1 MTRIGILYKVEE
13 LIRDKSPE
21 ERYKERQK
29 QSRPVVD
36 ALFEWLH
43 SMEDS
48 VDRSSLIGDAI
59 LYTLNQEVYLRRY
72 LDDGHLSIDNNSA
85 ERAIKNFAVGRRNW
99 LFAKSIWGADA
110 SAIVYSIT
118 ETALLNGLK
127 PYNYLTYILDGIRKM
142 GVFPEPEEMDKLLPW
157 SKDLPDEVRTKC
169 KK

>member
-13 LIRDKSPE
+13 LIKNKTPE
-21 ERYKERQK
+21 ERYEERQK

-59 LYTLNQEVYLRRY
+59 LYTLNQEAYLRRY
-72 LDDGHLSIDNNSA
+72 LEDGRLSIDNNSA

-99 LFAKSIWGADA
+99 LLQKHSGSRCQCRRIQHHGDGTPEWSETVCIPDIRTGPAETDGA
-110 SAIVYSIT
+110 
-118 ETALLNGLK
+118 
-127 PYNYLTYILDGIRKM
+127 
-142 GVFPEPEEMDKLLPW
+142 FPEAG
-157 SKDLPDEVRTKC
+157 EVGSAASLVG
-169 KK
+169 

>member
-1 MTRIGILYKVEE
+1 M
-13 LIRDKSPE
+13 
-21 ERYKERQK
+21 
-29 QSRPVVD
+29 D

-43 SMEDS
+43 SLEDS

-59 LYTLNQEVYLRRY
+59 LYTLNQEQYLRRY

-99 LFAKSIWGADA
+99 LFAKSIRGADA

-118 ETALLNGLK
+118 ETALLNGIK
-127 PYNYLTYILDGIRKM
+127 PYLYLTYILDEIPKM
-142 GVFPEPEEMDKLLPW
+142 GPFPKAEELDRLLPW
-157 SKDLPDEVRTKC
+157 SDQLPEGFHTEL